1 MEKFIF
7 SPIYIFLIG
16 LLNSLIVPIIGELSG
31 SFFLILLSIAGW
43 INQIDKKDRIVRT
56 SFKLFMALIAVQIV
70 TDVFHDTLFIDKL
83 KGVAIV
89 INGMIFFFFFLVICK
104 KNIDLIKW
112 FVLGTVISPFLFS
125 SSILYEE
132 GYSYSA
138 EDVTYFKFVIV
149 PLITNLFA
157 VMVLFTKRRE
167 IHKKLAIAMF
177 SAGALCIVLGARSGG
192 FMMLA
197 AGGIYYYLK
206 RKRLTIRILKR
217 RAIRIGIIVYLCYAA
232 IYVPLVMS
240 GSLNAGNS
248 SQLQKSSNPYN
259 PIELLKFGRT
269 DSLVPFYAFLDNPIT
284 GWGYL
289 AMDPHHKYATLLF
302 NLSDGENIEKAITH
316 YDKIPGH
323 SVLFYFACAYGFMA
337 LIIVGRLYYR
347 SARATF
353 YSLLCDD
360 RYLLYRLL
368 CLTTVTWHFL
378 FSPMPHF
385 KYLPA
390 YFAFLI
396 VSSTKA
402 TKIIKAKYG
411 TRK

>member
-31 SFFLILLSIAGW
+31 SFFLILLSWIVW

-56 SFKLFMALIAVQIV
+56 SFYLFMALIAVQLV
-70 TDVFHDTLFIDKL
+70 TDIFHDTSFFDKL

-89 INGMIFFFFFLVICK
+89 INGMIFFFFFLVVSK
-104 KNIDLIKW
+104 KNISLMKW
-112 FVLGTVISPFLFS
+112 FVLGTVISPFLFPN
-125 SSILYEE
+125 SIYED

-157 VMVLFTKRRE
+157 IMVLFTKRRD

-177 SAGALCIVLGARSGG
+177 FIGALCIALGARSGG

-206 RKRLTIRILKR
+206 RKRLTIGILKR
-217 RAIRIGIIVYLCYAA
+217 RAIRIGIIAYLCYAA

-240 GSLNAGNS
+240 GSLKAGNT

-259 PIELLKFGRT
+259 PIEILKFGRT

-302 NLSDGENIEKAITH
+302 DLADGDNIEGTITH

-396 VSSTKA
+396 VSSMKA
-402 TKIIKAKYG
+402 TKEIKAKYG
-411 TRK
+411 TRE